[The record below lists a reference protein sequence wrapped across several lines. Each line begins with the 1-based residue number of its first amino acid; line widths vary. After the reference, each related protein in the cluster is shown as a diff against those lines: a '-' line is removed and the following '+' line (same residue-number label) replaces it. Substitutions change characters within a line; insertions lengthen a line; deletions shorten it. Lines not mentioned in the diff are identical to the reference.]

1 MNDGMD
7 PATRKDCRA
16 NRFPL
21 EGRIVCIADSMDAMF
36 SKRPYKGKMPP
47 EKVKEELQKNRG
59 LQFDPTM
66 VDAVLEHWEEIADM
80 YHAEAGG

>member
-1 MNDGMD
+1 
-7 PATRKDCRA
+7 
-16 NRFPL
+16 
-21 EGRIVCIADSMDAMF
+21 MF
-36 SKRPYKGKMPP
+36 SKRPYKEKMPP